1 MNTQEIQNKLADFI
15 AKEILKQPK
24 RVIQEQDVLI
34 SNGMIDSFHLVDIAL
49 FVEQAFGVKIEDTE
63 LNADTFDTLG
73 ELTALIQQRLA

>member
-34 SNGMIDSFHLVDIAL
+34 SSGMIDSFHLVDIAL